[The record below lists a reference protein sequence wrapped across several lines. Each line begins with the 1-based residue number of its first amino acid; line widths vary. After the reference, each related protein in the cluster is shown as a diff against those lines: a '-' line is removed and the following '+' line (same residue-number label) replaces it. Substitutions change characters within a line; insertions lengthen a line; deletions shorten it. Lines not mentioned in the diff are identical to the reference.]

1 MPQKRSN
8 RARSIRLNQHTYDFP
23 QRPLVAICI
32 DGCDPAYIK
41 QGLSDGILPH
51 IQRFLQ
57 SGFGAWADAA
67 MPTFTN
73 PNNLS
78 IVTGSPPAVH
88 GIAGNY
94 FLDPKNGQA
103 VMMTDPAQLRSDTL
117 LARFSQA
124 GAKVVVI
131 TAKDKLCRLLGHGL
145 RQGICF
151 SAEKAAGCTYEQHGI
166 ENVCDQIGLPQPQ
179 VYSAE
184 LSLFVLE
191 AGLAL
196 LEQHQPDL
204 MYLSLS
210 DYVQHKHA
218 PGSTEANAFYQALDC
233 LCGRFADAGA
243 VVALTADHGMNAKP
257 QIVFLQDIVDG
268 HFSTGKTRVICPITD
283 PYVVHHGA
291 LGSFVRVYCPG
302 MDQMGRTAVSTLI
315 RSIPGIEAVYDKQT
329 ACEKFLLPLDREAD
343 LVVLGDQQTAIG
355 AAERDHDLSG
365 LGDAPLRSHGGRA
378 EQSVPFMLSEPVSD
392 DYRKR
397 AETTRLR
404 NFDLF
409 DYALNGV
416 CLSSDSIVSSR
427 LVSLKPS
434 L

>member
-23 QRPLVAICI
+23 QRPLVAICV

-41 QGLSDGILPH
+41 QGLSDGILPR
-51 IQRFLQ
+51 IQRFLH

-124 GAKVVVI
+124 GAQVVVI

-257 QIVFLQDIVDG
+257 QIVFLQDILDG

-302 MDQMGRTAVSTLI
+302 MDQMDQTAVSTLI
-315 RSIPGIEAVYDKQT
+315 RSIPGIEAVY
-329 ACEKFLLPLDREAD
+329 
-343 LVVLGDQQTAIG
+343 
-355 AAERDHDLSG
+355 
-365 LGDAPLRSHGGRA
+365 
-378 EQSVPFMLSEPVSD
+378 
-392 DYRKR
+392 
-397 AETTRLR
+397 
-404 NFDLF
+404 
-409 DYALNGV
+409 
-416 CLSSDSIVSSR
+416 
-427 LVSLKPS
+427 
-434 L
+434 

>member
-1 MPQKRSN
+1 MPRKRSS
-8 RARSIRLNQHTYDFP
+8 RARSIYLNQQTYDLLP
-23 QRPLVAICI
+23 RPLVVICI
-32 DGCDPAYIK
+32 DGCDPAYIR
-41 QGLSDGILPH
+41 QGLVDGILPH
-51 IQRFLQ
+51 IQCFLRN
-57 SGFGAWADAA
+57 GFGAWAEAA
-67 MPTFTN
+67 VPTFTN

-88 GIAGNY
+88 GINGNY
-94 FLDPKNGQA
+94 FLDPINGQA
-103 VMMTDPAQLRSDTL
+103 VMMTHPAQLRSDTL

-124 GAKVVVI
+124 GVKVVVI

-166 ENVCDQIGLPQPQ
+166 ENICDHIGLPQPPA
-179 VYSAE
+179 YSAD

-191 AGLAL
+191 AGLSL
-196 LEQHQPDL
+196 LELHRPDL

-218 PGSTEANAFYQALDC
+218 PGSADANMFYQALDQ

-243 VVALTADHGMNAKP
+243 VVALTADHGMSAKP
-257 QIVFLQDIVDG
+257 QIVFLQDILDG

-291 LGSFVRVYCPG
+291 LGSFVRVYCPD
-302 MDQMGRTAVSTLI
+302 MDRAVVSTLI

-378 EQSVPFMLSEPVSD
+378 EQSVPFILSEPVSD

-397 AETTRLR
+397 AGTTRIR

-416 CLSSDSIVSSR
+416 SYL
-427 LVSLKPS
+427 
-434 L
+434 